1 MNIALIKIL
10 HNESAALIII
20 TGPKQEKGDEKTVP
34 QTISLKVLLTND
46 QCGGLLGLKGENK
59 REIEKNTGVS
69 LIIPNFSVDQ
79 YRTVMVSGKCESISL
94 FVQRVVQL
102 QVFINPHIIYIGA

>member
-1 MNIALIKIL
+1 
-10 HNESAALIII
+10 
-20 TGPKQEKGDEKTVP
+20 
-34 QTISLKVLLTND
+34 LTND
-46 QCGGLLGLKGENK
+46 QCGGLLGLK

-69 LIIPNFSVDQ
+69 LIISHFYVDQ

-102 QVFINPHIIYIGA
+102 QVFINPHIIHIL